1 MARLGNITFACE
13 DPAALCAF
21 WAGALGYQVQD
32 APPAFMEAWIAAG
45 RDPNGAAA
53 AVDPAGHGPRLFFH
67 KKAKTAT
74 ESIPIHLD
82 LNADDRGAE
91 VARLV
96 ELGAT
101 VVETNRRVTGE
112 FTEEWTVMRDPEG
125 NGFCIQ

>member
-1 MARLGNITFACE
+1 MARGSFSQE
-13 DPAALCAF
+13 
-21 WAGALGYQVQD
+21 GQD
-32 APPAFMEAWIAAG
+32 G
-45 RDPNGAAA
+45 D
-53 AVDPAGHGPRLFFH
+53 
-67 KKAKTAT
+67 

-82 LNADDRGAE
+82 LNADDRDAE

-112 FTEEWTVMRDPEG
+112 FTEEWTVMRDPKG